1 MNQQTEPMEAW
12 SKANAK
18 GEKKDKEAHDVRA
31 TGGTKETFSRF
42 TINHIFTTLRHRVR
56 DGMVGRFLTGDNSK

>member
-1 MNQQTEPMEAW
+1 MLMR
-12 SKANAK
+12 KHK
-18 GEKKDKEAHDVRA
+18 GKEVRDVEA
-31 TGGTKETFSRF
+31 TGGAKETFSRF